1 MSMREVESIVD
12 EVEKDSPA
20 ARAGILPGDRILSI
34 NGHKINDAID
44 LMFYGDEQLLNIQLA
59 RNGKRFRVEIEKDSS
74 TPLGIR
80 LKPLKVK
87 RCKNRCIFCF
97 VNQLPRGLRK
107 TLYIKD
113 EDFRMSFLYGNY
125 ITLTNLTKS
134 DKRRIIEQ
142 RLSPLYI
149 SVHSTDPEVRNR
161 LLGNKNAPDIMSE
174 LSWLADNRIRMHTQI
189 VVCPGYNDGENLR
202 QSIQDLGKLY
212 PYVQSIAVVPVGVT
226 RFVRTDIRPLT
237 KEDSEK
243 ALKIVHEFQKK
254 FMKKYGDPIVYGS
267 DELYIKAKRRF
278 PPLKYYGDF
287 PQIENGVGMVPLFL
301 HRAKRLKISKRFSD
315 RRFLAITGVSFYP
328 FLREFINKI
337 RDQVSIDLLSVEN
350 KFFGETVTVTGLLT
364 GRDIIRKVSEV
375 DGSYD
380 ALLIPDVTVREGKDL
395 LIDDVSIRDL
405 SRILSME
412 VMVVKSD
419 PVSLIKAL
427 GV

>member
-1 MSMREVESIVD
+1 MREVESIVD

>member
-1 MSMREVESIVD
+1 MREVENIVD

-20 ARAGILPGDRILSI
+20 DRAGILPGDRILSI

-74 TPLGIR
+74 TPLGVR

-87 RCKNRCIFCF
+87 RCKNRCVFCF

-149 SVHSTDPEVRNR
+149 SVHSTDPEIRNR

-301 HRAKRLKISKRFSD
+301 HRAKRLKISRRFSD
-315 RRFLAITGVSFYP
+315 KRFLAITGVSFYP
-328 FLREFINKI
+328 FLQEFINKI

-412 VMVVKSD
+412 VVVVESD

-427 GV
+427 EV